1 MVGSRKTAPPHSGGP
16 PMSSR
21 RACHQRPWVVHLA
34 VEPTSADHEFLRM
47 ITDDPTVPAVAAQG
61 VVAGFVDRRD
71 PSATVIRR
79 VLEPLGRSAL
89 RRVTFPSAHS
99 A

>member
-1 MVGSRKTAPPHSGGP
+1 
-16 PMSSR
+16 
-21 RACHQRPWVVHLA
+21 
-34 VEPTSADHEFLRM
+34 M